1 MVRKRVPVLRIPR
14 RPGGRGLLLDVVGD
28 LGRRN
33 NRHQR
38 IHPRRCRRRRRR
50 GGGDVFLLLRG
61 SSSGDLVAL
70 ARDLGVRFGR
80 DGRGRFGG

>member
-38 IHPRRCRRRRRR
+38 VHHPRRRRRRRRRR

-61 SSSGDLVAL
+61 SSGDLVAL
-70 ARDLGVRFGR
+70 ARGLCGVGFQRAFSG
-80 DGRGRFGG
+80 

>member
-38 IHPRRCRRRRRR
+38 IHPRRRRR
-50 GGGDVFLLLRG
+50 GCCGDFFLLLRG
-61 SSSGDLVAL
+61 SSGDLVAL
-70 ARDLGVRFGR
+70 ARGLCGVGFGR